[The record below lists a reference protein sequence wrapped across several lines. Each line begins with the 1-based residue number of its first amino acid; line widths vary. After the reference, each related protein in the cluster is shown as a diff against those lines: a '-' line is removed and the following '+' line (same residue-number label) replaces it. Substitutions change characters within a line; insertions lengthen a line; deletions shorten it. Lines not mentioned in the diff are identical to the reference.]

1 MSNTQR
7 ISRRAQFVK
16 LYNSYGLL
24 AILLLEI
31 LLFSLMTDTFFTSE
45 NIMNV
50 GRQIS
55 FTGISGVGL
64 AIVVLAGGIDISTG
78 MMLALSGVLCVK
90 LNVEMGIPL
99 WLSIIIT
106 LLVALIGGILSGE
119 VTARLRVPAL
129 ITTLAFQT
137 IYKGVAFTITNAIP
151 TYGLSDQFK
160 FLGQGYVF
168 NAIPFPLIV
177 MVAIFVIGHFLM
189 SKTYI
194 GRYVYAV
201 GGNPEAARLAG
212 INTKRVIILSF
223 ALCTFFTAIAG
234 IMMAGRLGSGQPGT
248 GIGFE
253 MDVIT
258 SVTLGGISINGG
270 KGSILYLAIGALIM
284 GVLTNGMMLLGLNEY
299 IQWIVKGLVLI
310 FAVGMSSLEISK
322 D

>member
-1 MSNTQR
+1 MNNTQR

-31 LLFSLMTDTFFTSE
+31 LLFSLLTDTFFTAE

-106 LLVALIGGILSGE
+106 LLVALVGGILSGE

-129 ITTLAFQT
+129 ITTLASRLFIKAWPLRSQT
-137 IYKGVAFTITNAIP
+137 
-151 TYGLSDQFK
+151 
-160 FLGQGYVF
+160 
-168 NAIPFPLIV
+168 PFP
-177 MVAIFVIGHFLM
+177 
-189 SKTYI
+189 
-194 GRYVYAV
+194 
-201 GGNPEAARLAG
+201 
-212 INTKRVIILSF
+212 
-223 ALCTFFTAIAG
+223 FTACPTSSSSW
-234 IMMAGRLGSGQPGT
+234 GRATCS
-248 GIGFE
+248 
-253 MDVIT
+253 M
-258 SVTLGGISINGG
+258 
-270 KGSILYLAIGALIM
+270 
-284 GVLTNGMMLLGLNEY
+284 
-299 IQWIVKGLVLI
+299 
-310 FAVGMSSLEISK
+310 
-322 D
+322 

>member
-106 LLVALIGGILSGE
+106 LLVALIGGILSG
-119 VTARLRVPAL
+119 
-129 ITTLAFQT
+129 
-137 IYKGVAFTITNAIP
+137 
-151 TYGLSDQFK
+151 
-160 FLGQGYVF
+160 
-168 NAIPFPLIV
+168 
-177 MVAIFVIGHFLM
+177 
-189 SKTYI
+189 
-194 GRYVYAV
+194 
-201 GGNPEAARLAG
+201 
-212 INTKRVIILSF
+212 
-223 ALCTFFTAIAG
+223 
-234 IMMAGRLGSGQPGT
+234 
-248 GIGFE
+248 
-253 MDVIT
+253 
-258 SVTLGGISINGG
+258 
-270 KGSILYLAIGALIM
+270 
-284 GVLTNGMMLLGLNEY
+284 
-299 IQWIVKGLVLI
+299 
-310 FAVGMSSLEISK
+310 
-322 D
+322 